1 MEVAA
6 AETDRNS
13 LAVEKEN
20 SGVGGLTKLFK
31 GPQGEDFNVD
41 NNTFS
46 KAQIRAT
53 FYAKFENEKSDQ
65 EITLIWILWSKY
77 NSRHH
82 PAPRV
87 IQIQQNVLILSDKS
101 LPNSIILVGTRM
113 IEMVSHGQA
122 TWEE

>member
-65 EITLIWILWSKY
+65 E
-77 NSRHH
+77 
-82 PAPRV
+82 
-87 IQIQQNVLILSDKS
+87 
-101 LPNSIILVGTRM
+101 VGTRM